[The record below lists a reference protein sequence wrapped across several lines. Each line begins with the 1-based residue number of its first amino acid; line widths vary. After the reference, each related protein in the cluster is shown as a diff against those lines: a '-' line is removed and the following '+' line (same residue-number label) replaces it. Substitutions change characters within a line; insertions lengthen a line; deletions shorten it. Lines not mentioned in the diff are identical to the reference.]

1 MRKAL
6 LLLVVLATFVAGCEN
21 KYKDPDPQAMG
32 YDYYPIEIGDF
43 RVYDVT
49 DIRFRDN
56 RGDTTRFQM
65 RERVDT
71 SFIDQTG
78 QLVYKVVRSIRPND
92 RSAWLDDS
100 VMVVAK
106 TERMVLLTKDN
117 TKYVKL
123 VFPVKEGTEWVGDIY
138 NTRVVTPGSGSKV
151 RNDKEVYT
159 YYHVGQPYQV
169 IDQNYPKTVTV
180 WQSSPD
186 SFNTKVDERF
196 EVYNEGIGLLHRVF
210 KRLIFEDC
218 STENCDD
225 VAQVIESGHEREEI
239 LLSHGKL

>member
-6 LLLVVLATFVAGCEN
+6 LLLVVLATFVAACDN

-32 YDYYPIEIGDF
+32 YDYYPIEIGSF

-56 RGDTTRFQM
+56 RGDTSRFQM

-71 SFIDQTG
+71 SFYDQTS
-78 QLVYKVVRSIRPND
+78 QLVYKVIRSIRPND

-100 VMVVAK
+100 VMTVAK

-123 VFPVKEGTEWVGDIY
+123 VFPVKEGNEWVGDIY
-138 NTRVVTPGSGSKV
+138 NTRMAPSEVGVNV
-151 RNDKEVYT
+151 RHGKEVYS
-159 YYHVGQPYQV
+159 YSSVGSPYA
-169 IDQNYPKTVTV
+169 NGHRNFNNTVTV
-180 WQSSPD
+180 IQKINPD
-186 SFNTKVDERF
+186 TSMGIDERF
-196 EVYNEGIGLLHRVF
+196 EVYGMGIGLAYKLFNRV
-210 KRLIFEDC
+210 KYSPCNADGCPNGEEYKLE
-218 STENCDD
+218 
-225 VAQVIESGHEREEI
+225 GHERHEI
-239 LLSHGKL
+239 LIDHGKL